1 MTSAE
6 MIPTVILKKTAVVYV
21 RQSTQSQVMTNL
33 ESQSASSQPLMPAAT
48 LYLSKRHL
56 CQKGAKYFSLGEKS
70 FSRQL
75 LAPAFCLFF
84 PAHYGIR
91 TRTGIVAP
99 LQKNTLALRV
109 LELAAGKTCY
119 PS

>member
-1 MTSAE
+1 
-6 MIPTVILKKTAVVYV
+6 
-21 RQSTQSQVMTNL
+21 MTNL